1 VTYTRRKTLGIT
13 IYPESRPELR
23 VQVRAP
29 LEVNAA
35 TVAEIVLKRA
45 PWILKHL
52 RALENRPPKQPPPG
66 YVNGTTHWYLGHPY
80 PLQVESLV
88 GTELAREQVKLDKT
102 ALIVWTR
109 NPHNARRVEAL
120 VEGWY
125 HQQAEV
131 IFAERLALML
141 PRFQQFAVPM
151 PSLKMRRMKAR
162 WGSCGTNG
170 VITLNLKLMQAELA
184 SIDYVI
190 VHELCHLIEHNHS
203 KRYYALLGKMMPD
216 WRARRQRLNG
226 AERG

>member
-1 VTYTRRKTLGIT
+1 MSREVAGVHQQLQMGETIIPYTVTYTRRKTLGIT

-102 ALIVWTR
+102 ALTVWTR

-120 VEGWY
+120 VEGS
-125 HQQAEV
+125 
-131 IFAERLALML
+131 LS
-141 PRFQQFAVPM
+141 AVRC
-151 PSLKMRRMKAR
+151 SD
-162 WGSCGTNG
+162 
-170 VITLNLKLMQAELA
+170 AELEDA
-184 SIDYVI
+184 P
-190 VHELCHLIEHNHS
+190 HEGT
-203 KRYYALLGKMMPD
+203 LG
-216 WRARRQRLNG
+216 
-226 AERG
+226 